1 MHKFE
6 KANFNI
12 DHYDE
17 TENYGKFVIE
27 PLERGFGITLGNA
40 LRRVLLSSLPG
51 SAVYAIK
58 VQGAIHEFSAIDG
71 VVEDVTAMILNI
83 KKLLHC
89 DNTVS
94 DNSVGLCVTKS
105 IITPNF
111 LPSLAILSNI
121 LYPSISLS
129 ISF

>member
-83 KKLLHC
+83 KKKAIALDL
-89 DNTVS
+89 DADYTTIENQLIDLKKQIKILDEFLDLKIS
-94 DNSVGLCVTKS
+94 DM
-105 IITPNF
+105 
-111 LPSLAILSNI
+111 
-121 LYPSISLS
+121 
-129 ISF
+129 

>member
-89 DNTVS
+89 DKTVS
-94 DNSVGLCVTKS
+94 DSSVGLCVIKS
-105 IITPNF
+105 RHIPNF

-121 LYPSISLS
+121 LYPRILISLS
-129 ISF
+129 F